1 MSNPTRPSARD
12 ASPAHIIIADDHD
25 LSRAGVRAVFDDA
38 RDMRVVGEATD
49 GQAAVDLCQQLQPHL
64 AVLDVR
70 MPVLD
75 GLAATRAIKSVA
87 PLTSVLIIS
96 FHADPEYVVEALR
109 SGAAGYLLKDASRA
123 QILDTARQI
132 MRGEALL
139 HGSQAADLLR
149 RAASD
154 EQQPLIQRPPLTPR
168 EREVL
173 HLVTDGLTNR
183 EIAKRLGISAGTVK
197 NHVEHIIAKLNVSD
211 RTQAAVYALRHG
223 LLATD

>member
-1 MSNPTRPSARD
+1 MSKSTRSSTRE
-12 ASPAHIIIADDHD
+12 SGPAHIIIADDHD
-25 LSRAGVRAVFDDA
+25 LSRAGLRSVFDHA
-38 RDMRVVGEATD
+38 RDMRVVGEAAN
-49 GQAAVDLCQQLQPHL
+49 GQAAVELCQQLQPHL

-75 GLAATRAIKSVA
+75 GLAATKAIKSVA
-87 PLTSVLIIS
+87 PLTSVLIVS
-96 FHADPEYVVEALR
+96 FHADPEYVVKALR

-123 QILDTARQI
+123 EILDTARQV

-139 HGSQAADLLR
+139 HGNQAADLLR

-154 EQQPLIQRPPLTPR
+154 EQYTLSQRPPLTRR

-173 HLVTDGLTNR
+173 HLVTEGLTNR
-183 EIAKRLGISAGTVK
+183 EIAERLGISPGTVK

-211 RTQAAVYALRHG
+211 RTQAAVYALRYG
-223 LLATD
+223 LLNT

>member
-1 MSNPTRPSARD
+1 MLSSNRPSAREHT
-12 ASPAHIIIADDHD
+12 PAHIIIADDHD
-25 LSRAGVRAVFDDA
+25 LSRAGLRAVFDDA
-38 RDMRVVGEATD
+38 RDMRVVGEAAD

-75 GLAATRAIKSVA
+75 GLAATRAIKKVS

-123 QILDTARQI
+123 EILDTARQI
-132 MRGEALL
+132 LRGEALL

-154 EQQPLIQRPPLTPR
+154 EEYTPGQRPPLTPR

-173 HLVTDGLTNR
+173 LFVTEGNTNR
-183 EIAKRLGISAGTVK
+183 EIAERLGISPGTVK

-223 LLATD
+223 LLASE